1 MKQGFLTTHALDIYS
16 GIPGKNLSVD
26 LFSIKND
33 RKKITSV
40 VLNEDGRC
48 DKNLLEGKNF
58 FIGEYVL
65 TFHVGEYFKNKVK
78 LPEIQ
83 FLNEIEIRFGISNN
97 NEHYHIPLLFSPWS
111 YSTYRGS

>member
-83 FLNEIEIRFGISNN
+83 SLNEIS
-97 NEHYHIPLLFSPWS
+97 LLKPVPTALTKASLVANVFANLFA
-111 YSTYRGS
+111 